1 MKRKK
6 IVKGGYS
13 VEFFCRDRKKVL
25 WEVVNNNLVEDPTD
39 QYEIGLWG
47 FDFNVFD
54 KD

>member
-1 MKRKK
+1 ME
-6 IVKGGYS
+6 VVGH
-13 VEFFCRDRKKVL
+13 DMKKVL